1 MPVAIGIDLGTSNT
15 CAAVVRGGGVA
26 VIPDEQGRRVLPSFL
41 TVDEQDN
48 YIVGYPARA
57 QAIANPYETIYAVKR
72 LMGQRYGSL
81 EVQTARR
88 YLTYPVIDG
97 QSDDVRVQVKDRTLS
112 PEEVSAEILRVV
124 RAQAERYLGEPV
136 THAVITVPAHF
147 NDSQRKATKRA
158 GEMAGLDVLRLINEP
173 TAAALAYGFGRQITQ
188 RVAVYDFGGGTFDI
202 TILSIGDQVYEVLS
216 TNGDSY
222 LGGEDFSNR
231 LTDYL
236 CEEFRRTTGI
246 DLRPDRTSLQRVKDA
261 AEWAKITLSS
271 EQQTRVFVPK
281 VVPWHDQRL
290 NLEMI
295 VDRSTL
301 QSMVVDL
308 VQRSLEICQVALDLS
323 RLSVEDVDEVIMV
336 GGQTRMPLIQEQ
348 VEKFFRK
355 KPNHSVNPDE
365 VVAVGASI
373 QADALLQS
381 DSEMLLLDVTPLT
394 LGIASFG
401 DMFSVLIE
409 KNSKVPRK
417 VSRIFTTNSD
427 YQERVKVAVY
437 QGESKKASE
446 NVFLGEFNLDGIRK
460 ARRME
465 PRIEVTFKLDANGIL
480 QVQGRD
486 LDTGQ
491 EQTITI
497 RDYARRAAEYSG
509 PAVSARSPNK
519 GDGDL
524 PA

>member
-15 CAAVVRGGGVA
+15 CAAVVRAGGVA

-41 TVDEQDN
+41 TLDEQDRVL
-48 YIVGYPARA
+48 VGYPARA

-88 YLTYPVIDG
+88 YLTYPVVEGGTDE
-97 QSDDVRVQVKDRTLS
+97 VRVQVKDRALS
-112 PEEVSAEILRVV
+112 PEEVSAEILKSV

-173 TAAALAYGFGRQITQ
+173 TAAALAYGFGRNITQ
-188 RVAVYDFGGGTFDI
+188 RVAVFDFGGGTFDI

-231 LTDYL
+231 LTDHL
-236 CEEFRRTTGI
+236 CEDFRRQTGI
-246 DLRPDRTSLQRVKDA
+246 DLRPDRVSLQRVKDA
-261 AEWAKITLSS
+261 AEWAKITLST
-271 EQQTRVFVPK
+271 EMQTRVHVPK
-281 VVPWHDQRL
+281 VVPWHDPRL
-290 NLEMI
+290 NLDVL
-295 VDRSTL
+295 VDRATL
-301 QSMVVDL
+301 EGMVVDL

-323 RLSVEDVDEVIMV
+323 RLSVDDVDEIIMV
-336 GGQTRMPLIQEQ
+336 GGQTRMPLIQQ
-348 VEKFFRK
+348 RVETFFRK
-355 KPNHSVNPDE
+355 RPNLSVNPDE
-365 VVAVGASI
+365 VVAVGAAI
-373 QADALLQS
+373 QADALLAS
-381 DSEMLLLDVTPLT
+381 DSDMLLLDVTPLT

-401 DMFSVLIE
+401 DMFTVLIE

-417 VSRIFTTNSD
+417 VSRTFTTNSD
-427 YQERVKVAVY
+427 FQERVKIQVC
-437 QGESKKASE
+437 QGESKRASE

-480 QVQGRD
+480 NVNGRD

-491 EQTITI
+491 EQNITI
-497 RDYARRAAEYSG
+497 RDYAKRAAEYAHPGLPSG
-509 PAVSARSPNK
+509 YNADDP
-519 GDGDL
+519 DL
-524 PA
+524 PR